1 MGCRM
6 SKASK
11 ETRHAIDHH
20 LDLLE
25 MTVFNEGF
33 EACLNSIEE
42 LSNLKHNAHE
52 LIFAEHL
59 RWTAKELR
67 GENVD

>member
-1 MGCRM
+1 M
-6 SKASK
+6 SKASR
-11 ETRHAIDHH
+11 ETRIAVEHH

-25 MTVFNEGF
+25 MTVFNDGF
-33 EACLNSIEE
+33 EACLNAIEE
-42 LSNLKHNAHE
+42 LSNVKHNTHE

-67 GENVD
+67 GENAR

>member
-1 MGCRM
+1 M
-6 SKASK
+6 SRASQ
-11 ETRHAIDHH
+11 ETRHVVAHH

-25 MTVFNEGF
+25 MTTFNDGF
-33 EACLNSIEE
+33 EACLNAIDE

-59 RWTAKELR
+59 RWTIKELR
-67 GENVD
+67 GENVN